1 MIKSNC
7 EEHWYSNN
15 QYIADFISVRRIFGL
30 CYTFWISITMKI
42 HTSILCLT
50 LALLSG
56 CANAPTVKLLDNLG
70 NHHFPITT
78 NNEPAQRYF
87 DQGLRWSYAFNHQE
101 SIRSFRQAAQ
111 FDTECVMC
119 YWGIAYA
126 LGPNINA
133 KMEDGAVAEAFQSIQ
148 HALQLQAKISDLEKA
163 LINALAKRYGLNPL
177 TDRSALDKAYADAMR
192 EVVKRYPDD
201 AEAATLFADAL
212 MNQHPWDYWMA
223 AGKPKPWTAEIVT
236 ALETA
241 LRIAPLNPGANH
253 FYIHAVEA
261 SEHPER
267 ALASA
272 DRLGDLMPGAGH
284 LVHMPAHVY
293 IRTGLYH
300 KAAEANRKA
309 VSVDHNYLHHH
320 HSEGIYP
327 MAYVPHNYHF
337 LSFAAANQ
345 GRSVEAI
352 ESARSTAAH
361 VDIKAMRQ
369 PGMGMLEHYYVMP
382 FYAQVRFGKWDEILQ
397 EPAPDRDLRYAN
409 AIRHYARC
417 YAFLAKGKLEQANN
431 ELSILK
437 AIAKEPAIQKLT
449 FWDKH
454 TMTQILDIAITV
466 LEGELAA
473 TRNDTVTAIGHL
485 QNAVILE
492 DKLRYDE
499 PSPWYFPV
507 RQSLGAVLLQAGKPE
522 EAEQVYLE
530 DLQKNRENGWSLFG
544 LMKSL
549 EAQNKIDE
557 ASEIKQR
564 FKKAWARADIALTAS
579 RIID

>member
-1 MIKSNC
+1 
-7 EEHWYSNN
+7 
-15 QYIADFISVRRIFGL
+15 
-30 CYTFWISITMKI
+30 MKI
-42 HTSILCLT
+42 QTSILYLI
-50 LALLSG
+50 LVLLSG
-56 CANAPTVKLLDNLG
+56 CAKAPTVKLLDNLG
-70 NHHFPITT
+70 NYHFPITT
-78 NNEPAQRYF
+78 SNEQAQRYF
-87 DQGLRWSYAFNHQE
+87 DQGLRWAYAFNHQE
-101 SIRSFRQAAQ
+101 SILSFKQAAQ
-111 FDTECVMC
+111 SDTECAMC

-133 KMEDGAVAEAFQSIQ
+133 KMEDIAVAEAFQAIQ
-148 HALQLQAKISDLEKA
+148 QAVQLQAKTSDLEQA
-163 LINALAKRYGLNPL
+163 LISALAKRYGPKPV

-192 EVVKRYPDD
+192 EVVKRYPDN

-212 MNQHPWDYWMA
+212 MNQHPWDYWTA
-223 AGKPKPWTAEIVT
+223 AGKPKPWTEEIVT

-261 SEHPER
+261 SEYPER

-293 IRTGLYH
+293 MRAGLYH

-309 VSVDHNYLHHH
+309 VSVDHHYLHSH

-327 MAYVPHNYHF
+327 LAYVPHNHHF
-337 LSFAAANQ
+337 LSVAAANQ
-345 GRSVEAI
+345 GHSVEAI

-361 VDIKAMRQ
+361 TDSKAMRQ
-369 PGMGMLEHYYVMP
+369 PGMGGLEHYFVMP
-382 FYAQVRFGKWDEILQ
+382 FYAQVRFGNWDDILQ
-397 EPAPDRDLRYAN
+397 QPAPDRELRYAN
-409 AIRHYARC
+409 AIWHYARC

-431 ELSILK
+431 ELNSLK
-437 AIAKEPAIQKLT
+437 AVAKEPAIQKLT

-454 TMTQILDIAITV
+454 TMAQILDIAITV

-473 TRNDTVTAIGHL
+473 KRNDMATATGYL
-485 QNAVILE
+485 KQAVILE
-492 DKLRYDE
+492 DNLQYDE

-522 EAEQVYLE
+522 EAEQVYRE

-544 LMKSL
+544 LMNSL
-549 EAQNKIDE
+549 EAQHKIDE
-557 ASEIKQR
+557 AGAIKQR
-564 FKKAWARADIALTAS
+564 FNRAWARADITLTAS

>member
-1 MIKSNC
+1 
-7 EEHWYSNN
+7 
-15 QYIADFISVRRIFGL
+15 
-30 CYTFWISITMKI
+30 MKI
-42 HTSILCLT
+42 QTSILCLIM
-50 LALLSG
+50 ALLTG
-56 CANAPTVKLLDNLG
+56 CANTPSVKLQDNLG

-78 NNEPAQRYF
+78 DDELAQRYF

-111 FDTECVMC
+111 FDTNCAMC

-133 KMEDGAVAEAFQSIQ
+133 KMEDGAIAEAFNSVQ
-148 HALQLQAKISDLEKA
+148 HAVQLQAKTSGIEKA
-163 LINALAKRYGLNPL
+163 LINALAKRYESKPV

-192 EVVKRYPDD
+192 EVARSYPDN
-201 AEAATLFADAL
+201 AEAATLYADAL
-212 MNQHPWDYWMA
+212 MNQHPWDYWTA
-223 AGKPKPWTAEIVT
+223 TGKPKPWTAEIVT
-236 ALETA
+236 ALESA

-284 LVHMPAHVY
+284 MVHMPAHIY
-293 IRTGLYH
+293 IRSGLYD

-309 VSVDHNYLHHH
+309 VSVDHTYLHDH

-327 MAYVPHNYHF
+327 LVYVPHNHHF
-337 LSFAAANQ
+337 LSVAAANQ
-345 GRSVEAI
+345 GYSVGAI
-352 ESARSTAAH
+352 EAARSTAAH
-361 VDIKAMRQ
+361 IDIKAMHQ
-369 PGMGMLEHYYVMP
+369 PGMGGLEYYFVMP
-382 FYAQVRFGKWDEILQ
+382 FYAQVRFGKWDDILQ
-397 EPAPDRDLRYAN
+397 QPAPESDLRFAN

-431 ELSILK
+431 ELNTLK
-437 AIAKEPAIQKLT
+437 AIAKEPAVQKLT
-449 FWDKH
+449 FWDRH
-454 TMTQILDIAITV
+454 AMTQILDIAIAV

-473 TRNDTVTAIGHL
+473 KRNDTVTAIGYL
-485 QNAVILE
+485 KQSVILE

-499 PSPWYFPV
+499 PSAWYFPV
-507 RQSLGAVLLQAGKPE
+507 RQSLGAVLLQAGKPH
-522 EAEQVYLE
+522 EAEQVYRE

-549 EAQNKIDE
+549 EAQNKIAGAGE
-557 ASEIKQR
+557 VRQR
-564 FKKAWARADIALTAS
+564 FKKAWARADIVLTAS
-579 RIID
+579 RIMD